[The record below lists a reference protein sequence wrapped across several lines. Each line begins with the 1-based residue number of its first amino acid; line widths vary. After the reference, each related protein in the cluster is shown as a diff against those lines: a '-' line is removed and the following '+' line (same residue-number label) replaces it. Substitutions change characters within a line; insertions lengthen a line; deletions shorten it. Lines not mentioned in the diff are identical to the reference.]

1 MRALVT
7 GATGCVGANIVEAL
21 LARGYEVRAMR
32 RTTSRLD
39 ALTGLDPEF
48 VVGDVLDYAS
58 LCHAMEDCDFVFHA
72 AAVSQYWRNEPD
84 LIYAVNVTGTGNVL
98 RAARAQGVQR
108 VVVTSSVAALGVP
121 RRYPRQLI
129 DERATFN
136 IPPSRF
142 HYGHSKVLVEAEVQR
157 AVNPSSLV
165 SDHSPTAPTVPE
177 GLDVVIV
184 NPVSVIGQRDVY
196 FVGGEILRVMR
207 RGLGWVAP
215 PGGMGVVSA
224 KAVGLGHVLAAERG
238 RIGERYILNGENIAH
253 RQLMNLVAQ
262 VVGARRPIM
271 TLPRWGITLF
281 VSLLD
286 ILGYSR
292 RYLPFVRRFPLPSA
306 EQVWLSAKAMYFDGR
321 KAVRDLG
328 FPQVSAS
335 KAVQE
340 AWDWY
345 VEQGIL

>member
-21 LARGYEVRAMR
+21 LTRGYAVRAMR

-39 ALTGLDPEF
+39 ALTGLEPEL

-58 LCHAMEDCDFVFHA
+58 LCHAMEGCDWVFHA
-72 AAVSQYWRNEPD
+72 AAISQYWRNTPD
-84 LIYAVNVTGTGNVL
+84 LIYEVNVTGTDNVL

-108 VVVTSSVAALGVP
+108 VIVTSSVAALGVP
-121 RRYPRQLI
+121 RRPGQLM
-129 DERATFN
+129 DESAAFN
-136 IPPSRF
+136 LPPARF
-142 HYGHSKVLVEAEVQR
+142 HYGHSKVLVEAAVQR
-157 AVNPSSLV
+157 VVRPPSDEV
-165 SDHSPTAPTVPE
+165 DAAPTASRMPR

-207 RGLGWVAP
+207 RGLGWAAP

-238 RIGERYILNGENIAH
+238 RVGERYILNGENVAH
-253 RQLMNLVAQ
+253 RQLMELVAQ
-262 VVGARRPIM
+262 VVGARRPVLR
-271 TLPRWGITLF
+271 LPRWWMMALVG
-281 VSLLD
+281 LLD
-286 ILGYSR
+286 LVAWGQRAMPRLSHI
-292 RYLPFVRRFPLPSA
+292 PLPAA
-306 EQVWLSAKAMYFDGR
+306 EQVWLSAKDMYFDGR
-321 KAVRDLG
+321 KAARELG
-328 FPQVSAS
+328 FPRTSALE
-335 KAVQE
+335 AVHE

-345 VEQGIL
+345 VDQGML